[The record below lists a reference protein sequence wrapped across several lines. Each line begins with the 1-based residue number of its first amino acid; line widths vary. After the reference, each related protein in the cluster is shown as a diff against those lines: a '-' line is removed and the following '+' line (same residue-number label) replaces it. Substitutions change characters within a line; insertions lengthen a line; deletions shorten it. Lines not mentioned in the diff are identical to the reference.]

1 MVRRPAERRRRP
13 ERAAQYESPVYR
25 DLQRRLAAAV
35 HRLRQQREWTQE
47 EAAHRCGMTV
57 RVYQRVEG
65 EEVNLTLTTIARIAE
80 GFEVD
85 PVELFRV
92 AKGR

>member
-1 MVRRPAERRRRP
+1 M
-13 ERAAQYESPVYR
+13 YR

-35 HRLRQQREWTQE
+35 RRLRQQREWTQE

>member
-1 MVRRPAERRRRP
+1 M
-13 ERAAQYESPVYR
+13 YR
-25 DLQRRLAAAV
+25 DLQQRLAAAV
-35 HRLRQQREWTQE
+35 RRLRQQREWTQE

-85 PVELFRV
+85 PVELFRA

>member
-1 MVRRPAERRRRP
+1 M
-13 ERAAQYESPVYR
+13 YR

-35 HRLRQQREWTQE
+35 RRLRQQREWTQE

-65 EEVNLTLTTIARIAE
+65 EKVNLTTIARIAE

-85 PVELFRV
+85 PVELFKV
-92 AKGR
+92 AKSR